1 MLEQISLYMA
11 GLPTFFSYFAI
22 GGILML
28 AGLTIYNRLTPLN
41 EWVLINK
48 GDSAA
53 AVAFA
58 GSLLGIVIPLASA
71 ISNAQTTIEC
81 VLWGVVAVS
90 VQLMAFFAVRLFMPS
105 ISEQIKRG
113 DMAAGIVLAAISLS
127 VGLLNAASMTF

>member
-41 EWVLINK
+41 EWALINK

-58 GSLLGIVIPLASA
+58 GSLLGFVIPIASA
-71 ISNAQTTIEC
+71 ISNAQTAIEC
-81 VLWGVVAVS
+81 VLWGVVAVA

>member
-28 AGLTIYNRLTPLN
+28 ACITIYNRLTPLD
-41 EWVLINK
+41 EWALIK
-48 GDSAA
+48 QGDSAA
-53 AVAFA
+53 AVAFS
-58 GSLLGIVIPLASA
+58 GSLLGFVIPLASA
-71 ISNAQTTIEC
+71 IENAQSNLEC
-81 VLWGVVAVS
+81 ALWGLVAVA
-90 VQLMAFFAVRLFMPS
+90 VQLVAFFAVRLFMPA